1 MSKSMLKSSLK
12 IASNILLFISLTL
25 MVLTVWLQNF
35 YLAVATISISIIGV
49 LVSLF
54 SNEGFNVKM
63 FTKDLNLYF
72 FIVSII
78 IGISEMINNKTLF
91 YVGLVLFVLM
101 IFLYLIPLFV
111 TEKEDKKI
119 KPTNIVSW
127 FFC

>member
-111 TEKEDKKI
+111 TEKEEKKT
-119 KPTNIVSW
+119 KK
-127 FFC
+127 